1 MVLNANLRLQNIS
14 SSTNGNNII
23 NITRNLTGNG
33 SLVTDTYNNVSS
45 GAVAFSNGRI
55 QLQGDKSQWNGDL
68 IVSKGT
74 AQYSGALSYAGN
86 GGITIGAMGDV
97 FGAGLGFN
105 SASSDINLTKA
116 ITVSTGGIRLI
127 RNNSGPGSS
136 NNITLGGPIILNG
149 NLTLD
154 QAGLGADKVINVS
167 GDVSGDGG
175 LNVTFDGPHPI
186 ANSSVQLSGNNSYT
200 GDTVIGTGA
209 VLVVDTTGSITS
221 SAAIVSGGTMRVRGI
236 AGGVAVNSGT
246 LLVNSGG
253 RVGTTTVAGG
263 TLLVDGIAGSVIVNS
278 GTATVNSGGSISGT
292 TINGSLLT
300 MNGSAGDVVVNTG
313 GTLKGSGG
321 VQGLTLNGGT
331 VDPGNS
337 PGLLTAYELNG
348 SNGRFQFQLG
358 APTTRGVTYDAINV
372 TNLLTLGANTNF
384 TFEVLDNYN
393 FSNGDS
399 YDLFN
404 FGSIDATGFDI
415 TTLDVALPTLSSNE
429 LVWDTT
435 SFTTDGLISVVSN
448 IPEPSGLQ
456 LFGIGLISLLA
467 CHRINK
473 RNG

>member
-1 MVLNANLRLQNIS
+1 
-14 SSTNGNNII
+14 
-23 NITRNLTGNG
+23 
-33 SLVTDTYNNVSS
+33 
-45 GAVAFSNGRI
+45 
-55 QLQGDKSQWNGDL
+55 
-68 IVSKGT
+68 
-74 AQYSGALSYAGN
+74 
-86 GGITIGAMGDV
+86 
-97 FGAGLGFN
+97 
-105 SASSDINLTKA
+105 
-116 ITVSTGGIRLI
+116 
-127 RNNSGPGSS
+127 
-136 NNITLGGPIILNG
+136 
-149 NLTLD
+149 
-154 QAGLGADKVINVS
+154 
-167 GDVSGDGG
+167 
-175 LNVTFDGPHPI
+175 
-186 ANSSVQLSGNNSYT
+186 
-200 GDTVIGTGA
+200 
-209 VLVVDTTGSITS
+209 
-221 SAAIVSGGTMRVRGI
+221 
-236 AGGVAVNSGT
+236 
-246 LLVNSGG
+246 
-253 RVGTTTVAGG
+253 
-263 TLLVDGIAGSVIVNS
+263 
-278 GTATVNSGGSISGT
+278 
-292 TINGSLLT
+292 